1 MMEISTSSRKQ
12 LLSFSFPVI
21 IVLISFILI
30 PSLKIYGQNARDSI
44 PDGTEGEMFTTPQ
57 KDSAKQTWNEKRW
70 RLFKGRITTFKLG
83 AGFLYEYAGFSQDK
97 NSKIQMDDSLGTPL
111 KNQFK
116 VRDFRVLFSGQL
128 KSKREISW
136 RAGFMYDG
144 ASDSWLVRETG
155 IMVGVPEISSYFFVG
170 RTKEGFSMNKVMNG
184 YAGWAMERQMAIDV
198 IPILADGL
206 KWLGYLPRQRVFW
219 NLGVYTDWL
228 SKGQS
233 FSTYQ
238 NQFDAR
244 VGWNPIFSPMKN
256 NMLHFGINYRYGK
269 VEGDS
274 IQLRSRPEAN
284 PAPYFITTGNF
295 TSDHS
300 NHVGYEIYYQS
311 GRWLMGSE
319 FYWHMFTSAV
329 ENNPVFR
336 GGEFMISYIF
346 SGESRRYITSTSIFG
361 FVPVKKSVFNG
372 GMGEFEG
379 MLRFTT
385 FNLNGGKIQGGN
397 FWRITP
403 MLNWYLS
410 PELRFELAYGYG
422 VLDRFGM
429 KGATQFFQSR
439 IQITIL

>member
-1 MMEISTSSRKQ
+1 MKASALSGKGPVPSSLPIIFALIIFS
-12 LLSFSFPVI
+12 LL
-21 IVLISFILI
+21 
-30 PSLKIYGQNARDSI
+30 PSLKSYGQDAKDSI
-44 PDGTEGEMFTTPQ
+44 PDGTEGEMFTAPQ
-57 KDSAKQTWNEKRW
+57 KDSTKLTWNEKRW

-83 AGFLYEYAGFSQDK
+83 AGFLYEYAGFSQDN
-97 NSKIQMDDSLGTPL
+97 NSKIQMDSLGTPL

-116 VRDFRVLFSGQL
+116 VRDFRVLVSGQL
-128 KSKREISW
+128 KTKREISW

-155 IMVGVPEISSYFFVG
+155 IMVGVPELSSYFFVG

-206 KWLGYLPRQRVFW
+206 KWLGYLPKQRLFW
-219 NLGVYTDWL
+219 NLGMYTDWL

-244 VGWNPIFSPMKN
+244 VGWNPILSTVKN
-256 NMLHFGINYRYGK
+256 NLLHIGFNYRYGK

-295 TSDHS
+295 SSDHS

-311 GRWLMGSE
+311 GRLLMGSE
-319 FYWHMFTSAV
+319 FYWHMFTSEV
-329 ENNPVFR
+329 ENNPVFK

-346 SGESRRYITSTSIFG
+346 SGQSRKYITSTSIFG

-372 GMGEFEG
+372 GLGEFEG

-385 FNLNGGKIQGGN
+385 FDLNGGNIQGGN

-422 VLDRFGM
+422 VLDRFGI
-429 KGATQFFQSR
+429 KGVTQFFQSR

>member
-1 MMEISTSSRKQ
+1 MRTNTLSGKGPISLT
-12 LLSFSFPVI
+12 LPVFFALIIFSF
-21 IVLISFILI
+21 L
-30 PSLKIYGQNARDSI
+30 PSSKSYGQEAKDSI
-44 PDGTEGEMFTTPQ
+44 PDGTEGEMFTAPQ
-57 KDSAKQTWNEKRW
+57 NDSAKLTWNEKRW

-83 AGFLYEYAGFSQDK
+83 AGFLYEYAGFSQDN
-97 NSKIQMDDSLGTPL
+97 NSIKQMDSLGTPL

-116 VRDFRVLFSGQL
+116 VRDFRVLVSGQL
-128 KSKREISW
+128 KTKREISW

-155 IMVGVPEISSYFFVG
+155 IMVDVPEICSYFFVG

-206 KWLGYLPRQRVFW
+206 KWLGYLPKQRLFW
-219 NLGVYTDWL
+219 NLGVYADWL

-244 VGWNPIFSPMKN
+244 VGWNPILSPSKN
-256 NMLHFGINYRYGK
+256 NMLHFGFNYRYGK

-295 TSDHS
+295 SSDHS

-319 FYWHMFTSAV
+319 FYWHMFTSAA

-336 GGEFMISYIF
+336 GGEFMVSYIF
-346 SGESRRYITSTSIFG
+346 SGESRKYITSTSIFG

-372 GMGEFEG
+372 GLGEFEG

-385 FNLNGGKIQGGN
+385 FDLNGGNIQGGN

-422 VLDRFGM
+422 VLDRFGI

>member
-1 MMEISTSSRKQ
+1 MKILVRTGSWQLFPSPPIISA
-12 LLSFSFPVI
+12 
-21 IVLISFILI
+21 LISVALLVTVNGY
-30 PSLKIYGQNARDSI
+30 SQTAKDSI
-44 PDGTEGEMFTTPQ
+44 PDGTEGEMFASPT
-57 KDSAKQTWNEKRW
+57 KDSTKMTWNEKRW
-70 RLFKGRITTFKLG
+70 RLFNGRITTFKLG
-83 AGFLYEYAGFSQDK
+83 AGFLYEYAAFSQDK
-97 NSKIQMDDSLGTPL
+97 NSKAQMDSLGTPL

-116 VRDFRVLFSGQL
+116 VRDFRVLFSGQF

-136 RAGFMYDG
+136 RAGIMYDG

-155 IMVGVPEISSYFFVG
+155 IMVGVPEIQSYFFIG

-184 YAGWAMERQMAIDV
+184 YAGWAFERQMAIDV

-206 KWLGYLPRQRVFW
+206 KWLGYLPKQRVFW

-238 NQFDAR
+238 NQVDAR
-244 VGWNPIFSPMKN
+244 VGWNPVFSPVQNK
-256 NMLHFGINYRYGK
+256 MLHVGFNYRYGK
-269 VEGDS
+269 VAGDQ

-295 TSDHS
+295 TTTHS

-319 FYWHMFTSAV
+319 FYWHKFTSPVA
-329 ENNPVFR
+329 NNPLFK
-336 GGEFMISYIF
+336 GGEFMVSYIF
-346 SGESRRYITSTSIFG
+346 SGQSRKYITSTSIFG
-361 FVPVKKSVFNG
+361 FVPVKNSVFKG
-372 GMGEFEG
+372 GLGEFEG
-379 MLRFTT
+379 LLRFTT
-385 FNLNGGKIQGGN
+385 YDLNGGNIQGGK

-410 PELRFELAYGYG
+410 PELRFELGYGYG
-422 VLDRFGM
+422 ILDRFGI

-439 IQITIL
+439 IQLTIL